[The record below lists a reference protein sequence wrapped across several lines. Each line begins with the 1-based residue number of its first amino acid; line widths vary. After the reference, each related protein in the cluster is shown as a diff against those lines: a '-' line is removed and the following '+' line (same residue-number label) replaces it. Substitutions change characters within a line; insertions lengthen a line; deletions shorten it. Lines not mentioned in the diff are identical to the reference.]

1 MAGVD
6 SITKE
11 ILQEARD
18 KADSILAET
27 NNAID
32 AMKKAAKAESQ
43 KSADKLAEKADADAK
58 AYASRI
64 ESQIGLRR
72 RQALL
77 EARQEIISDVIEK
90 AYRKLDAQ
98 DDASYFE
105 MIIKLVKANV
115 RPADGE
121 IMMTEKDLKRLPA
134 NFETK
139 IKEIAEDQKGKLTL
153 SKEAADIENGFIL
166 RYGGIDENC
175 SLRAIFD
182 DRMNDLQDAV
192 HHTLW

>member
-18 KADSILAET
+18 KADSILAEAT
-27 NNAID
+27 NAVD
-32 AMKKAAKAESQ
+32 ALKKAAKADSQ
-43 KSADKLAEKADADAK
+43 KSADKLADKADADAK

-90 AYRKLDAQ
+90 AYRKLDTQ

-105 MIIKLVKANV
+105 MIIKLLKANV
-115 RPADGE
+115 RPDDGE
-121 IMMTEKDLKRLPA
+121 ILMTEKDLKRLPA

-139 IKEIAEDQKGKLTL
+139 IKEIAEEKKGKLTL
-153 SKEAADIENGFIL
+153 SKDAAEIENGFIL

>member
-11 ILQEARD
+11 ILHEARD

-98 DDASYFE
+98 DDTAYFE
-105 MIIKLVKANV
+105 MIIKLVIRYFLN
-115 RPADGE
+115 
-121 IMMTEKDLKRLPA
+121 
-134 NFETK
+134 K
-139 IKEIAEDQKGKLTL
+139 ILNRRTSTYKFFFL
-153 SKEAADIENGFIL
+153 FP
-166 RYGGIDENC
+166 
-175 SLRAIFD
+175 
-182 DRMNDLQDAV
+182 V
-192 HHTLW
+192 